1 MQTKIAGQAKTLTT
15 GFIFNG
21 NSLVEVAKL
30 HASIPPLTKEASS
43 NEIKQPSNSTNT
55 DVPIVEPPYDLA
67 SLAALYEKSPT
78 HFIAVKAKA
87 DDAVG
92 LGWTIQPKGD
102 AAGSVAS
109 KERATAFIE
118 SLNTEYGFDNVLNC
132 ALVDFESL
140 GMGYVEVARDQ
151 KNNTIGLINHI
162 QGTTIRVCAKM
173 PLYLHTRGNKKVYFK
188 KFGDETQYDKNTGQP
203 GTNIPVDNRANE
215 LYLFKKYH
223 PKSDFYGIPDIVPAF
238 AAILGDIMARE
249 YNLDFFNNG
258 AIPAYAVVVKGA
270 DVGPDLK
277 AAIEHFFKHD
287 LKGTGNTQKTFV
299 LPVPYE
305 GVEVEFKALNVDMK
319 DGSFKLYRADNAQE
333 ILSVHGVPPARAMN
347 FKQGALGGDISKE
360 ADKIYR
366 ETVVARNRRMAERFA
381 NLILAEAGFDSL
393 ALKFNRSR
401 FSDIGLIG
409 SFLTAAKGSSAITPN
424 EMREIA
430 APLFEN
436 GLEGIDGGDEIP
448 EPQPAPN
455 PFGGGFDDGKRKS
468 GHKHEDFSRLS
479 KKRVEYDDIEFDMLT
494 QYSGEYEGAK
504 DGRAVSASRL
514 KGDAVETMKSAL
526 IRVYN
531 SCLKDVYATLKK
543 NGSKS
548 IMGVVFQKE
557 QAININPILAT
568 IQKRTDDFEAALRD
582 AYPAGLTAGAKYS
595 ALRLKAQFSQK
606 AGGPIDTGEMDL
618 SDLNDDVQVSFNLNN
633 PSVQKF
639 IDTQSAAISINLSK
653 SLSAR
658 IRRQLEKSIEKGES
672 NEQAAERL
680 RKTVGIPDLRDSA
693 GRLITSETRAEMIAR
708 TEIGDAFNLGSLMGY
723 KDSGV
728 VDAVEVLDGDEWD
741 EPCKQADGQ
750 QWSFR
755 KAENNSLEHP
765 NCTRVFVPV
774 VKEPIF

>member
-1 MQTKIAGQAKTLTT
+1 
-15 GFIFNG
+15 
-21 NSLVEVAKL
+21 
-30 HASIPPLTKEASS
+30 
-43 NEIKQPSNSTNT
+43 
-55 DVPIVEPPYDLA
+55 
-67 SLAALYEKSPT
+67 
-78 HFIAVKAKA
+78 
-87 DDAVG
+87 
-92 LGWTIQPKGD
+92 
-102 AAGSVAS
+102 
-109 KERATAFIE
+109 
-118 SLNTEYGFDNVLNC
+118 
-132 ALVDFESL
+132 
-140 GMGYVEVARDQ
+140 
-151 KNNTIGLINHI
+151 
-162 QGTTIRVCAKM
+162 
-173 PLYLHTRGNKKVYFK
+173 
-188 KFGDETQYDKNTGQP
+188 
-203 GTNIPVDNRANE
+203 
-215 LYLFKKYH
+215 
-223 PKSDFYGIPDIVPAF
+223 
-238 AAILGDIMARE
+238 
-249 YNLDFFNNG
+249 
-258 AIPAYAVVVKGA
+258 
-270 DVGPDLK
+270 
-277 AAIEHFFKHD
+277 
-287 LKGTGNTQKTFV
+287 
-299 LPVPYE
+299 
-305 GVEVEFKALNVDMK
+305 
-319 DGSFKLYRADNAQE
+319 
-333 ILSVHGVPPARAMN
+333 
-347 FKQGALGGDISKE
+347 
-360 ADKIYR
+360 
-366 ETVVARNRRMAERFA
+366 
-381 NLILAEAGFDSL
+381 
-393 ALKFNRSR
+393 
-401 FSDIGLIG
+401 
-409 SFLTAAKGSSAITPN
+409 
-424 EMREIA
+424 
-430 APLFEN
+430 
-436 GLEGIDGGDEIP
+436 
-448 EPQPAPN
+448 
-455 PFGGGFDDGKRKS
+455 
-468 GHKHEDFSRLS
+468 
-479 KKRVEYDDIEFDMLT
+479 
-494 QYSGEYEGAK
+494 
-504 DGRAVSASRL
+504 
-514 KGDAVETMKSAL
+514 MKSAL